1 MPMDTMKVDVPAEVK
16 ERFDA
21 MLARFSRENDVTL
34 VVRPDLPAE
43 EQPRH

>member
-1 MPMDTMKVDVPAEVK
+1 MKRGFKA
-16 ERFDA
+16 A
-21 MLARFSRENDVTL
+21 MLARFSRENNVTL

>member
-1 MPMDTMKVDVPAEVK
+1 METMKVDVPAEVK

-21 MLARFSRENDVTL
+21 MLDRFSRENSVTL
-34 VVRPDLPAE
+34 VVRPDRPAE